1 MKAYRTM
8 YKLVGSSGM
17 VESFAAYDGKDTRE
31 IYIRLP
37 RDGIG
42 VDTDK
47 LIGMIYPRPSIR
59 SKEVDNYPHN
69 I

>member
-1 MKAYRTM
+1 MKAYRIE
-8 YKLVGSSGM
+8 YKLVGSSGW
-17 VESFAAYDGKDTRE
+17 VESFAAYDGKDARE

-42 VDTDK
+42 VDTNQ
-47 LIGMIYPRPSIR
+47 LIGMVYPRPFIR

>member
-1 MKAYRTM
+1 MKAYRTT
-8 YKLVGSSGM
+8 YKLVGSSGL
-17 VESFAAYDGKDTRE
+17 VESFAAYDGKDTRD

-42 VDTDK
+42 VDTDQVG
-47 LIGMIYPRPSIR
+47 GMIYPRPFIR
-59 SKEVDNYPHN
+59 SREVDNYPHN